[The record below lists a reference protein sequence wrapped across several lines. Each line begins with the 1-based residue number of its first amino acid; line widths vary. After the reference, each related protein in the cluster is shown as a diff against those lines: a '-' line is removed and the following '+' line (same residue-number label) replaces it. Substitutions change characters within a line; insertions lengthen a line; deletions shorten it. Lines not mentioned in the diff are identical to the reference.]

1 MTYQQDWYC
10 GSSRLYRIYGSGA
23 GAVADGN
30 ISVGY
35 TGIYAGCVVSVRL
48 IMGSGGLYY
57 ISRTSTGK

>member
-1 MTYQQDWYC
+1 MAVVD
-10 GSSRLYRIYGSGA
+10 YRIYGSVA
-23 GAVADGN
+23 GAVVDGN